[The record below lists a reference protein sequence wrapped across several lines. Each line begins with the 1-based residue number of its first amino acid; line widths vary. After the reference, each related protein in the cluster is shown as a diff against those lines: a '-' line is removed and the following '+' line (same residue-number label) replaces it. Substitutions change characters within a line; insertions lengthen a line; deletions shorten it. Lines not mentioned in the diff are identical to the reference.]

1 MSLAV
6 DVALGNSWTVAL
18 LWEEWR
24 DRTYL
29 SLNDGDVATGV
40 TVTLTLTPRDLAGI
54 AAWAAPHQHR
64 TLPQCRA
71 YRTLTAVIEAAG
83 DPECHCLRPCDVV
96 AIGQA
101 ARALLMA
108 RRSATVEVSV

>member
-6 DVALGNSWTVAL
+6 DVALGGTWTVTL

-24 DRTYL
+24 DRAYL
-29 SLNDGDVATGV
+29 SLDDGDLDHGVSVA
-40 TVTLTLTPRDLAGI
+40 LTLSARDLAGI
-54 AAWAAPHQHR
+54 AAWAAPHQHL
-64 TLPQCRA
+64 TLPACRA
-71 YRTLTAVIEAAG
+71 YRTLTAVIEAAA

-108 RRSATVEVSV
+108 QRGTTVEVGA